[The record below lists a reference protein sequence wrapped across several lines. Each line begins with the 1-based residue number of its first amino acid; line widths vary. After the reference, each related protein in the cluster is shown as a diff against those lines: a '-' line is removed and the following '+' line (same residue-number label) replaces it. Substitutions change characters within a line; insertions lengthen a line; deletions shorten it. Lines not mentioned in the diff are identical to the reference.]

1 MKTEEFI
8 KHIRDNCSVRYLH
21 WHKFILAAD
30 TGRPSRRNLLDQ
42 VCNTIEEDFSK
53 HLSYGEWTDMETQDA
68 FDDWFHADFL
78 ESLITIFAHEYSV
91 SGSLNILYYNTD
103 TRYVNSSSIIKS
115 DLSWSEVKSES
126 RSDANIVAEILDLPA
141 QEIAIGSCL
150 HVSEN
155 KMKPYN
161 RTMSAIQQDDC
172 IRTIRRDPLGVAG
185 VDYTIR
191 ENTED
196 FFTAR
201 VPNDDMTFKDICRLI
216 IFTAAEHYKSGK
228 GEEYQSKLY
237 REEIAKAKETQ
248 DEEDKHR

>member
-8 KHIRDNCSVRYLH
+8 KHIRDNCFVRYLH

-30 TGRPSRRNLLDQ
+30 VGRPSRRNMLDQ
-42 VCNTIEEDFSK
+42 VCNTIEDNFNK
-53 HLSYGEWTDMETQDA
+53 HLLHGEWTDIETHDA

-78 ESLITIFAHEYSV
+78 ESLITIFAYEKSIA
-91 SGSLNILYYNTD
+91 GSLDLLYYNSD
-103 TRYVNSSSIIKS
+103 SKYVNSCNIVKPDI
-115 DLSWSEVKSES
+115 SWNEVKSES
-126 RSDANIVAEILDLPA
+126 RSDANIVAEILDLPP
-141 QEIAIGSCL
+141 QEVSLGSCL

-161 RTMSAIQQDDC
+161 RTMSAIQQDNS
-172 IRTIRRDPLGVAG
+172 IRTIQRDPLGIAG

-191 ENTED
+191 ENAGD
-196 FFTAR
+196 SIIAK

-216 IFTAAEHYKSGK
+216 IFTASEYYQSHK

-237 REEIAKAKETQ
+237 RDEIAKAKETR
-248 DEEDKHR
+248 DEENELH